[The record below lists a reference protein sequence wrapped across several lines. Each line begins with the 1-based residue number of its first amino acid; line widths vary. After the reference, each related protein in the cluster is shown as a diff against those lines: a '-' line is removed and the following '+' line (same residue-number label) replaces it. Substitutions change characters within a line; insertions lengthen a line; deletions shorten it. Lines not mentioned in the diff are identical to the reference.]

1 MIGIVRNRSY
11 CRAAMGE
18 VPSPGKVVDRNDDYI
33 VVQGGFCEERV
44 IALRVRKV
52 GVHKFWVIRMNDRD
66 ASMFLVG
73 TPACYRPLCKLHV
86 WKELREQIEA
96 TRDAKE
102 QANAQA
108 AEEEEAEFDLV
119 EGSADTDGDDKK
131 ESAKKRKK
139 VRDVRTAQEKPFIEI
154 KMPCFHGQTE
164 PRRRIMMIN
173 STKFVGISAT
183 PDVLQWLIDYIHSER
198 HE

>member
-1 MIGIVRNRSY
+1 
-11 CRAAMGE
+11 MGE

-119 EGSADTDGDDKK
+119 EGSAATDGADKK

-154 KMPCFHGQTE
+154 KMPCFHGQAE

-173 STKFVGISAT
+173 SCRAIAISAT
-183 PDVLQWLIDYIHSER
+183 SDVLQWLVDYIHSER
-198 HE
+198 ND